1 MRPRAM
7 PLLFILLAWAGPW
20 LPLDAQARPFRFVV
34 LGHVRGDPAG
44 PNPRLG
50 ELLDRVREIQPS
62 LVLLTG
68 DMIWGD
74 MAGHPSD
81 TAWLNREWHHLD
93 SALATLRVPVLRVPG
108 NHDISDLASR
118 DVYRARYGLPPDAVT
133 IGRTRFILL
142 SSAWIPADGDTR
154 KAPYTRP
161 SELDSVQLAFLRREL
176 AQRDRYDHVFVAMHH
191 LLWWEPDSSQWWRV
205 VHPLLVQGRVDAV
218 FSGDYGPMKFSTLS
232 RDGVRY
238 FQTSIETTPALEI
251 LRNRIAS
258 RLLSSQ
264 FDNFLEV
271 RLDGTRPEYR
281 VHTVGEMTSGEF
293 TPERWKAINLVPPAP
308 PPLGRRLLDLAGSP
322 KRAAALLAFTGVVFG
337 AGWVAGSWWRV
348 RRAGRAG

>member
-1 MRPRAM
+1 MRRRASPF
-7 PLLFILLAWAGPW
+7 PLALLALVTASAS
-20 LPLDAQARPFRFVV
+20 LAAQARPIRFVV
-34 LGHVRGDPAG
+34 LGHVRGDPNG
-44 PNPRLG
+44 PNPRLA
-50 ELLDRVREIQPS
+50 ELLDRVREVRPS

-74 MAGHPSD
+74 MAGNPSD
-81 TAWLNREWHHLD
+81 TAWLNREWRHLD
-93 SALATLRVPVLRVPG
+93 SSLATLGVPVLRVPG

-118 DVYRARYGLPPDAVT
+118 DVYRERYGLPPQAVT
-133 IGRTRFILL
+133 AGRNRFILL

-161 SELDSVQLAFLRREL
+161 RELDSVQVAFLRAEL
-176 AQRDRYDHVFVAMHH
+176 ARRDRYDHVFVAMHH

-205 VHPLLVQGRVDAV
+205 VHPLLVRGRVDAV

-238 FQTSIETTPALEI
+238 FQTSIENTPALEI

-271 RLDGTRPEYR
+271 RLDGGEPEYR
-281 VHTVGEMTSGEF
+281 VHTVAEISSGEF
-293 TPERWKAINLVPPAP
+293 TPERWKAINEAP
-308 PPLGRRLLDLAGSP
+308 PTPESAGRRLLALVRSP
-322 KRAAALLAFTGVVFG
+322 RRVAVLLVFSG
-337 AGWVAGSWWRV
+337 LVFAAGWAAGSW
-348 RRAGRAG
+348 RRAGRPR